1 MVDFLFVEKFGEKVS
16 VPLQMLSSR
25 CSAGSVKRRGSS
37 KCKLEEEVQV
47 FESIELSGS
56 TVLKFVKAHI
66 YREYC

>member
-37 KCKLEEEVQV
+37 KC
-47 FESIELSGS
+47 SIASVSWKGKYKFLSQ
-56 TVLKFVKAHI
+56 LN
-66 YREYC
+66 